1 MASMGRSRGTRER
14 RTFGSGDPARAAF
27 ADRVR
32 AIMEDRGLS
41 VMETARRVRQYLPEG
56 ESISQASI
64 SHYRT
69 GRALPRLRHLD
80 ALSLALGVSKSE
92 LINSLDANGNA
103 RLSSGPVKAPAV
115 AEPAAGSKADQPE
128 NGPISGKSDPS
139 PDGCLQFIDLGDRM
153 RLRID
158 QVLPWSTGL
167 QILQIL
173 RGSGATT
180 APNAE
185 AAGESRSRLESPG
198 PEV

>member
-1 MASMGRSRGTRER
+1 
-14 RTFGSGDPARAAF
+14 
-27 ADRVR
+27 
-32 AIMEDRGLS
+32 MEDRGLS

-92 LINSLDANGNA
+92 LISSLDATEKAASAPCAA
-103 RLSSGPVKAPAV
+103 R
-115 AEPAAGSKADQPE
+115 PAAMADPGPGAKAAEPE
-128 NGPISGKSDPS
+128 NGPMPGKAGPGTE
-139 PDGCLQFIDLGDRM
+139 GCLQFIDLGDRM

-173 RGSGATT
+173 RGSGAATEVG
-180 APNAE
+180 PQ
-185 AAGESRSRLESPG
+185 PG
-198 PEV
+198 SENLGKPENPGQPEGVA